1 MQTEIRTL
9 IDRSSEARRNRDHT
23 TAIRF
28 AELAEEAARQ
38 KQDQNG
44 LGAALEAL
52 GRLHRDERDLDAAS
66 KLYEQAAE
74 IARQQDDSS
83 ALAHRLRHIGD
94 IAVER
99 GELARAEDSYDEAG
113 KLFDA
118 QETAQLDRA
127 NFLRS
132 LALLKEKQ
140 GAKEAAARLWAE
152 ARSLYSATGI
162 AAGVQES
169 DRRLAQLKD

>member
-1 MQTEIRTL
+1 MQTEVRTL

-23 TAIRF
+23 AAVRF
-28 AELAEEAARQ
+28 AELAAEVARQ
-38 KQDQNG
+38 TQDQNG

-52 GRLHRDERDLDAAS
+52 GRLRRDQRDLDAAS
-66 KLYEQAAE
+66 KLYGEAAE
-74 IARQQDDSS
+74 IARHGDDPS

-99 GELARAEDSYDEAG
+99 GELARAEDCYDEAG
-113 KLFDA
+113 KLFDGR
-118 QETAQLDRA
+118 ETAQLDRA

-140 GAKEAAARLWAE
+140 GTKEAAAQLWAE
-152 ARSLYSATGI
+152 ARALYSATGI

-169 DRRLAQLKD
+169 DRRLALLKD